1 MTVTATYMITLITF
15 TDHRKVFFNA
25 RWSTVGLLPTHAVG
39 QLYPAQFLM
48 AGIASTSFLGGS
60 VIQHMLYECPNGI

>member
-1 MTVTATYMITLITF
+1 MFIYAW
-15 TDHRKVFFNA
+15 
-25 RWSTVGLLPTHAVG
+25 WSTVGLLPTHAVG
-39 QLYPAQFLM
+39 QLSPAQFSM